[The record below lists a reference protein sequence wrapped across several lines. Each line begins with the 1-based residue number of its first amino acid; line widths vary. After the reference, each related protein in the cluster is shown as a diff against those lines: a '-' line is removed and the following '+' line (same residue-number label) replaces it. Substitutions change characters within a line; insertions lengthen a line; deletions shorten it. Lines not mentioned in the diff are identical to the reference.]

1 MRALLLSMAA
11 ALSLPAMTA
20 EEVTPENLAAAL
32 SAAGY
37 EAYIDADGDAAVL
50 DQYGMEYW
58 IISYPEEN
66 RLWIQRGWAAADG
79 ISSSTAYS
87 LMNESNRQMQLIRS
101 FYEPMSRI
109 FCCDYDLYYPASGLD
124 DAFFV
129 SIMEA
134 FFAQAGFLTD
144 YLIGEG
150 AI

>member
-1 MRALLLSMAA
+1 MLALLLSMAA

-79 ISSSTAYS
+79 ISSSTV
-87 LMNESNRQMQLIRS
+87 S
-101 FYEPMSRI
+101 F
-109 FCCDYDLYYPASGLD
+109 
-124 DAFFV
+124 
-129 SIMEA
+129 
-134 FFAQAGFLTD
+134 T
-144 YLIGEG
+144 
-150 AI
+150 